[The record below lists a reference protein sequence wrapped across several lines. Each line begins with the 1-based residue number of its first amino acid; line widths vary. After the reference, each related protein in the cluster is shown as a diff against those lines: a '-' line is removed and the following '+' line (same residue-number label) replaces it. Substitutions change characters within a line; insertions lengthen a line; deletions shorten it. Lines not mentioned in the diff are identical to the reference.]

1 MKGYCCCAAVC
12 ACRGPASVQD
22 RLGLLQVS
30 AIGTA
35 MSSLVRLLGLLCPLR
50 HPALLAGP

>member
-1 MKGYCCCAAVC
+1 M
-12 ACRGPASVQD
+12 QD

-50 HPALLAGP
+50 HPAPACWQAPR